1 MSSKGKTNRNKKKNR
16 FSKRI
21 MSKITARRSKNR
33 LQRGGTVIGGQRNK
47 GESTIEISSQ
57 AKIVECLGGRRN

>member
-1 MSSKGKTNRNKKKNR
+1 
-16 FSKRI
+16 